1 MLYVINQFNFDV
13 ANIKKDLEIE
23 NIVVTDEQ
31 VTTLKQ
37 YINQEISF
45 QDIVSNIQNSLG

>member
-1 MLYVINQFNFDV
+1 MLYENNQFNIDI

-37 YINQEISF
+37 YINHEISF
-45 QDIVSNIQNSLG
+45 QDIVTNIQNSIV